1 MARKADSGDT
11 KEIIRACAIEMF
23 REKGFK
29 NVTIMQICEAA
40 GVTKRTFYYHYN
52 SKDDLIYGLIDNSGR
67 KAEKLLDALTQT
79 QSNIGILWALMSVY
93 RIDTSNYGPEIT
105 RQIYI
110 HALEGTDEDFPYSTY
125 LFQTAV
131 KTVANAQKAGE
142 LKNSAPPEDIT
153 FALYHAFRSISI
165 TWAAQNGS
173 LDLIA
178 GFRQVFSVILG
189 VDQSQF

>member
-1 MARKADSGDT
+1 MARKADAGDT
-11 KEIIRACAIEMF
+11 KEIIRTCAIDMF

-40 GVTKRTFYYHYN
+40 GVTKRTFYYHFN

-67 KAEKLLDALTQT
+67 KAEKLLDALAQK

-93 RIDTSNYGPEIT
+93 SIDTSNYGPEIT

-110 HALEGTDEDFPYSTY
+110 HALEGTEENFPYSTY

-131 KTVANAQKAGE
+131 KTVDNAQKEGE
-142 LKNSAPPEDIT
+142 IKNTAPPEDLI
-153 FALYHAFRSISI
+153 FALYHAFRSVAI
-165 TWAAQNGS
+165 TWASQNGS
-173 LDLIA
+173 TDLIS

-189 VDQSQF
+189 VEQSQF